1 MRANMTRTEKPLRL
15 AGLTVAALLLIGCSQ
30 EIQTDLATD
39 AATANPMRLAS
50 GLAERERDSGYRTQL
65 YSEKDVDVYGRL
77 GSSEQF
83 EQGAIVQRIRVEV
96 GDRVKAGQLLATLE
110 DDEVRLELEAAQARA
125 DEAGSQYQRTQ
136 ELRQRELV
144 APSEYD
150 NALYLKRHADAALER
165 AKLNVART
173 RIVAPFA
180 GVVSRRY
187 IREGQLIEGNT
198 PLFRITAMAP
208 LRARLLVPE
217 SQIADFNTGAAVRL
231 NGVDGESATAR
242 VLVVGPTV
250 DPGSGTREVILELSD
265 LNGFRPGAT
274 VVAEPSNPVAASE
287 K

>member
-1 MRANMTRTEKPLRL
+1 MNMTRFEKSFGA
-15 AGLTVAALLLIGCSQ
+15 AGLTLAALLLIGCSQ
-30 EIQTDLATD
+30 EIQTDLESEGV
-39 AATANPMRLAS
+39 ANPTSLAS
-50 GLAERERDSGYRTQL
+50 GLAERERDSGYRTHL
-65 YSEKDVDVYGRL
+65 YSERDVDVFGRL

-83 EQGAIVQRIRVEV
+83 EQGAIVQKVHVEV

-125 DEAGSQYQRTQ
+125 DEAASQYQRTQ

-144 APSEYD
+144 APSAYD
-150 NALYLKRHADAALER
+150 NALYVKRNADAELER
-165 AKLNVART
+165 ARLDVTRT

-187 IREGQLIEGNT
+187 IREGELIEGNS
-198 PLFRITAMAP
+198 PLFRVTAMAP

-217 SQIADFNTGAAVRL
+217 SQIGEFNTGAPVRVKGL
-231 NGVDGESATAR
+231 GGESATAR

-265 LNGFRPGAT
+265 LNGFRPGAA
-274 VVAEPSNPVAASE
+274 VIAEPSTSVAAGE
-287 K
+287 E